1 MVVLA
6 YIGATAL
13 WLLYLWLV
21 SAVAASWLSQR
32 KGWGPSV
39 GLAFGLVLSAV
50 GLLVWL
56 VMPSRRR
63 WEAFR
68 GDVRREAGRTR

>member
-6 YIGATAL
+6 DIGVLSL

-21 SAVAASWLSQR
+21 SAAGASWLSQR

-39 GLAFGLVLSAV
+39 GLAFGLLLSAV

-56 VMPSRRR
+56 LVPSRRR
-63 WEAFR
+63 WQAFR
-68 GDVRREAGRTR
+68 RNVRREAERAR